1 MEKTKYDEVLEMVNG
16 LYRHFTLNGYQ
27 KNEAYKEVETIFFF
41 AATLKDERFSLK
53 DEEETRIYF
62 RQKESIEGIDINQV
76 LQNMTIYDENV
87 DDLYKKLIS
96 YSNDKIKDLFE
107 YIQRNKE
114 AKKDTEAITSSDI
127 AKLVMYLC
135 KDNSKESFADICSGE
150 GTMLVEAANAGYK
163 RLDGYEINVNSA
175 LLSRMRAVINKAT
188 FNIKECD
195 VLQEKMCKVYDATF
209 SQPPF
214 SLRTYQPTK
223 ADEDETLQYSKS
235 SRVNKAD
242 WHFILKAI
250 NATREGGKTIALVS
264 SGLLINTPDSFYR
277 QQIIRNGK
285 LDTVILLP
293 SGIIPST
300 NISTSILVF
309 SDNNEKIRFVDASS
323 CYKKL
328 NGYEKKLDIEKVI
341 DLLNNDE
348 SEKVST
354 INCYDIKD
362 DNYSLDV
369 LKYLNMDSRYSI
381 SNPALLKDYAEVIPG
396 FQYTTKKITELDPKE
411 GNVSVVKITN
421 ITDGGIDYDNLTS
434 IEIEKNKIEKYLL
447 KENDILV
454 STKGTALKFALV
466 ENLERRMLVPY
477 SNLTIIRCNKELN
490 PLYLITFLK
499 SQAGTTLFK
508 SIQTGSTIMIFT
520 QKAIENFEFPLV
532 SAHEQSKIAN
542 EYKEINEKILK
553 IKKQLIEAEKE
564 LETLWEGRDYVVS
577 LNPDNFKNIDSAE
590 AEKELETLEEGRDI
604 VCILNPDDFKW
615 IDS

>member
-1 MEKTKYDEVLEMVNG
+1 MENTKYNEVLEIVNG

-27 KNEAYKEVETIFFF
+27 KNEAYKEIETIFFF
-41 AATLKDERFSLK
+41 AATLKDENFSLI
-53 DEEETRIYF
+53 DEEETKIYF
-62 RQKESIEGIDINQV
+62 KQKESIEGIDINQV
-76 LQNMTIYDENV
+76 LQNMIIYDEKV

-96 YSNDKIKDLFE
+96 YSNDEIKDLFE
-107 YIQRNKE
+107 YTQRNRE
-114 AKKDTEAITSSDI
+114 VKKDTESITTSDI

-135 KDNSKESFADICSGE
+135 KDGNKESFADICSGE

-175 LLSRMRAVINKAT
+175 LLSRMRAVINQTT

-195 VLQEKMCKVYDATF
+195 VLQEKMHKVYDATF

-223 ADEDETLQYSKS
+223 ADEDDTLEYSKS

-264 SGLLINTPDSFYR
+264 SGLLINTPDSNYR
-277 QQIIRNGK
+277 GQIIRNGK

-309 SDNNEKIRFVDASS
+309 SDGNEKIRFIDASN

-348 SEKVST
+348 SEKVSEIKE
-354 INCYDIKD
+354 INCYDIKN

-396 FQYTTKKITELDPKE
+396 FQYTTKNVTELDPKA

-434 IEIEKNKIEKYLL
+434 IDIGKNKIEKYLL

-508 SIQTGSTIMIFT
+508 SIQTGSTIMFFT
-520 QKAIENFEFPLV
+520 QKAIENFKFPLV
-532 SAHEQSKIAN
+532 DAYEQNFIAN
-542 EYKEINEKILK
+542 RYKEINERILE
-553 IKKQLIEAEKE
+553 IKKKLAKAEEE
-564 LETLWEGRDYVVS
+564 LETLWDRWDNRVLS
-577 LNPDNFKNIDSAE
+577 LNLNDLKHIDS
-590 AEKELETLEEGRDI
+590 
-604 VCILNPDDFKW
+604 
-615 IDS
+615 

>member
-16 LYRHFTLNGYQ
+16 LYHHFTLNGYQ

-41 AATLKDERFSLK
+41 AATLKDENFSLK

-62 RQKESIEGIDINQV
+62 KQKGSIEGIDINQV
-76 LQNMTIYDENV
+76 LQNMTIYDEKV
-87 DDLYKKLIS
+87 DGLYKKLIS

-114 AKKDTEAITSSDI
+114 AKKDTEAITSNDI

-135 KDNSKESFADICSGE
+135 KDTNKESFADICSGE

-175 LLSRMRAVINKAT
+175 LLSKMRAVINQTT

-195 VLQEKMCKVYDATF
+195 VLQEKMHKVYDATF

-309 SDNNEKIRFVDASS
+309 SDGNESIRFVDASN
-323 CYKKL
+323 CFKKL

-348 SEKVST
+348 SEEESEKVKE

-362 DNYSLDV
+362 DNCSLDV

-381 SNPALLKDYAEVIPG
+381 SNPALLKNYAEVIPG

-434 IEIEKNKIEKYLL
+434 IEIKKNKIEKYLL

-564 LETLWEGRDYVVS
+564 LETLWEGRD
-577 LNPDNFKNIDSAE
+577 
-590 AEKELETLEEGRDI
+590 I

>member
-1 MEKTKYDEVLEMVNG
+1 MENTKYNEVLEIVNG

-27 KNEAYKEVETIFFF
+27 KNEAYKEIETIFFF
-41 AATLKDERFSLK
+41 AATLKDENFSLI
-53 DEEETRIYF
+53 DEEETKIYF
-62 RQKESIEGIDINQV
+62 KQKESIEGIDINQV
-76 LQNMTIYDENV
+76 LQNMIIYDEKV

-96 YSNDKIKDLFE
+96 YSNDEIKDLFE
-107 YIQRNKE
+107 YTQRNRE
-114 AKKDTEAITSSDI
+114 VKKDTESITTSDI

-135 KDNSKESFADICSGE
+135 KDGNKESFADICSGE

-175 LLSRMRAVINKAT
+175 LLSRMRAVINQTT

-195 VLQEKMCKVYDATF
+195 VLQEKMHKVYDATF

-223 ADEDETLQYSKS
+223 ADEDDTLEYSKS

-264 SGLLINTPDSFYR
+264 SGLLINTPDSNYR
-277 QQIIRNGK
+277 GQIIRNGK

-309 SDNNEKIRFVDASS
+309 SDGNEKIRFIDASN

-348 SEKVST
+348 SEKVSEIKE
-354 INCYDIKD
+354 INCYDIKN

-396 FQYTTKKITELDPKE
+396 FQYTTKNVTELDPKA

-434 IEIEKNKIEKYLL
+434 IDIGKNKIEKYLL

-508 SIQTGSTIMIFT
+508 SIQTGSTIMFFT

-532 SAHEQSKIAN
+532 SADEQSKIAIAN
-542 EYKEINEKILK
+542 KYKEINERILK
-553 IKKQLIEAEKE
+553 IKKDLAEVEKE
-564 LETLWEGRDYVVS
+564 LETLWEGRYYV
-577 LNPDNFKNIDSAE
+577 AM
-590 AEKELETLEEGRDI
+590 
-604 VCILNPDDFKW
+604 LNPDDFKH

>member
-1 MEKTKYDEVLEMVNG
+1 MKNTKYSEVLEVVNG

-27 KNEAYKEVETIFFF
+27 KNEAYKEIETIFFF
-41 AATLKDERFSLK
+41 AATTKDENFSLI
-53 DEEETRIYF
+53 DEEETRTYF
-62 RQKESIEGIDINQV
+62 KQKETIEGIDINQV
-76 LQNMTIYDENV
+76 LQNMTIYDEKV

-96 YSNDKIKDLFE
+96 YSNEEIKDLFE
-107 YIQRNKE
+107 YIQRNRE
-114 AKKDTEAITSSDI
+114 VKKDAEALTTKDI

-135 KDNSKESFADICSGE
+135 KDSSNESFADICSGE
-150 GTMLVEAANAGYK
+150 GTMLVEAANAGFK
-163 RLDGYEINVNSA
+163 GLDGYEINVNSA
-175 LLSRMRAVINKAT
+175 LLSRMRAVINQTT

-195 VLQEKMCKVYDATF
+195 VLQEKMHKVYDATF

-223 ADEDETLQYSKS
+223 ADEDDTLQYSKS

-250 NATREGGKTIALVS
+250 NATKKGGKTIALVS
-264 SGLLINTPDSFYR
+264 SGLLINTPDSYYR
-277 QQIIRNGK
+277 QQIIRNEK

-309 SDNNEKIRFVDASS
+309 SDGNEKIRFIDASN

-341 DLLNNDE
+341 NLLKIEE

-354 INCYDIKD
+354 VNCYDIKD

-381 SNPALLKDYAEVIPG
+381 SNPATLKDYAEVIPG
-396 FQYTTKKITELDPKE
+396 FQYTTKNVTELDPKA

-434 IEIEKNKIEKYLL
+434 IDIEKNKIEKYLL

-466 ENLERRMLVPY
+466 ENLEGRMLVPY

-499 SQAGTTLFK
+499 SQTGTTLFK

-520 QKAIENFEFPLV
+520 QKAIENFGFPLV
-532 SAHEQSKIAN
+532 SAHEQNAIAN
-542 EYKEINEKILK
+542 RYKKINERILE
-553 IKKQLIEAEKE
+553 IKKDLAEAEEE
-564 LETLWEGRDYVVS
+564 LETLWDRWDNRVFS
-577 LNPDNFKNIDSAE
+577 LNLDDLKHIDS
-590 AEKELETLEEGRDI
+590 
-604 VCILNPDDFKW
+604 
-615 IDS
+615 